1 MTGSAKLSTVLSTL
15 EMSTGSINTASANQ
29 LRMDARGGVVAASR
43 RVGVGVVMRAMSC
56 TFVSVR
62 EWIEAHYTVQ
72 SVQWSTESTH
82 RAPISFPAGFKP
94 VSAPARAAAPVTIY
108 SMSDTAENSP
118 NDPEAPVSGSTRDR
132 ILDAFAQVLG
142 ENGERAATL
151 DAVAAAAGVSKGGL
165 LYHFGSKEALI
176 DGVLERLATL
186 VARDV
191 AAIRSSPSGPVAHL
205 IRTSMATGSALDKA
219 LVATSRLAQASNS
232 TARDALRRAND
243 AWYSIVL
250 ESTGDPVLSRAI
262 MLISD
267 GLAYGSAFLPGS
279 STPETAEL
287 SSSDIDD
294 LVDLITE
301 VTAQRAGH

>member
-1 MTGSAKLSTVLSTL
+1 MLLD
-15 EMSTGSINTASANQ
+15 
-29 LRMDARGGVVAASR
+29 DAGAA
-43 RVGVGVVMRAMSC
+43 
-56 TFVSVR
+56 T
-62 EWIEAHYTVQ
+62 IEAMPDTP
-72 SVQWSTESTH
+72 ENP
-82 RAPISFPAGFKP
+82 PID
-94 VSAPARAAAPVTIY
+94 AAAPA
-108 SMSDTAENSP
+108 SA
-118 NDPEAPVSGSTRDR
+118 STRDR
-132 ILDAFAQVLG
+132 IIDAFAQLLG

-176 DGVLERLATL
+176 EGVLERLATL
-186 VARDV
+186 VERDV

-205 IRTSMATGSALDKA
+205 IRTSMATGSPLDKA

-232 TARDALRRAND
+232 TARDALRAAND
-243 AWYSIVL
+243 AWYGIVL

-287 SSSDIDD
+287 SASDIDD

-301 VTAQRAGH
+301 VTAQRASR

>member
-1 MTGSAKLSTVLSTL
+1 
-15 EMSTGSINTASANQ
+15 
-29 LRMDARGGVVAASR
+29 
-43 RVGVGVVMRAMSC
+43 
-56 TFVSVR
+56 
-62 EWIEAHYTVQ
+62 
-72 SVQWSTESTH
+72 
-82 RAPISFPAGFKP
+82 
-94 VSAPARAAAPVTIY
+94 
-108 SMSDTAENSP
+108 MSDSAENPP
-118 NDPEAPVSGSTRDR
+118 NDPAAPVSGSTRDR

-186 VARDV
+186 VERDV

-232 TARDALRRAND
+232 TARDALRAAND

-279 STPETAEL
+279 TTPETTEL

>member
-1 MTGSAKLSTVLSTL
+1 M
-15 EMSTGSINTASANQ
+15 I
-29 LRMDARGGVVAASR
+29 
-43 RVGVGVVMRAMSC
+43 
-56 TFVSVR
+56 
-62 EWIEAHYTVQ
+62 
-72 SVQWSTESTH
+72 
-82 RAPISFPAGFKP
+82 
-94 VSAPARAAAPVTIY
+94 
-108 SMSDTAENSP
+108 
-118 NDPEAPVSGSTRDR
+118 
-132 ILDAFAQVLG
+132 DAFAELLG

-176 DGVLERLATL
+176 EGVLERLATL
-186 VARDV
+186 VERDV

-232 TARDALRRAND
+232 TARDALRAAND
-243 AWYSIVL
+243 AWYGIVL

-267 GLAYGSAFLPGS
+267 GLAYGSAFLPES
-279 STPETAEL
+279 MTPDTAEL
-287 SSSDIDD
+287 TRSDIDD